1 MKITVYKDILDK
13 ENGSIYIDK
22 YITFFKE
29 HLQNMFKSEDGSL
42 HLEGELACNEFHSK
56 LQNNLLLDCEFKKWM
71 ADATLSKLH
80 ESIESKGMQLCPLN
94 FFTLCKYILIY
105 IKEQYVVLLKPTI
118 ADTIAELK
126 EVKSITFTN
135 GDNSTVTSHNNKAI
149 QIILDN
155 LKENSTTEYEAE
167 KIVRIDKLADKSL
180 IQASFAYNVS
190 LFLKNYFS
198 DFPRRA
204 NCCMVSSTEQKLV
217 LYMIHFFGL
226 SPVALTDSRYRQ
238 LITYYK
244 SHKSRVSTAY
254 IKNIG
259 YVSMEV
265 LKYKDWKNGLDLDN
279 LELLNVGDT
288 VNFQSD
294 LLLTVFYFETL
305 LNSYT
310 FAPDKNN
317 NGALVLVLQ
326 SYRE

>member
-1 MKITVYKDILDK
+1 
-13 ENGSIYIDK
+13 
-22 YITFFKE
+22 
-29 HLQNMFKSEDGSL
+29 
-42 HLEGELACNEFHSK
+42 
-56 LQNNLLLDCEFKKWM
+56 
-71 ADATLSKLH
+71 
-80 ESIESKGMQLCPLN
+80 
-94 FFTLCKYILIY
+94 
-105 IKEQYVVLLKPTI
+105 
-118 ADTIAELK
+118 
-126 EVKSITFTN
+126 
-135 GDNSTVTSHNNKAI
+135 
-149 QIILDN
+149 
-155 LKENSTTEYEAE
+155 
-167 KIVRIDKLADKSL
+167 
-180 IQASFAYNVS
+180 
-190 LFLKNYFS
+190 
-198 DFPRRA
+198 
-204 NCCMVSSTEQKLV
+204 
-217 LYMIHFFGL
+217 MIHFFGL

-238 LITYYK
+238 LITYHK